1 MFGSCRGRFG
11 PDVGLFW
18 PSMAQVLAKS
28 VPKSNR
34 FGPDLAKS
42 GPSLGQIT
50 ARLGK
55 YLELKN
61 PLVTQNTIWSK
72 KAKHLVEKNESFI

>member
-11 PDVGLFW
+11 PDAGLFW
-18 PSMAQVLAKS
+18 PSRAQVLAKS
-28 VPKSNR
+28 VPNSNR

-55 YLELKN
+55 YLGLKN
-61 PLVTQNTIWSK
+61 PLVAQNNIWSK
-72 KAKHLVEKNESFI
+72 KTNHLVEKNASFV